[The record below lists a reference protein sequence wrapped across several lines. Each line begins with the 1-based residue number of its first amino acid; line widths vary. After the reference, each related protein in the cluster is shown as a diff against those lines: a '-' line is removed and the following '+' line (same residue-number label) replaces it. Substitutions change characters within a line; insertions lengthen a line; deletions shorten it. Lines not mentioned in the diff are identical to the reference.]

1 MTVDTDNKEFQDAL
15 NLIQYT
21 RQSVFLTGKAGTG
34 KSTFLRHICANT
46 KKKYVVLAPTGI
58 AAINAGGSTMHSF
71 FKLPFYP
78 ILPDDPNLSLQ
89 RGRIHEFFKY
99 AKPHRKLLEQIE
111 LVIIDEIS
119 MVRADIIDAVDRI
132 LRVYSRNL
140 REPFGG
146 KQILLVGDVFQLEP
160 VVKNDEREILNRFY
174 PTPYFFSAR
183 VFSEIDL
190 VSIELQKVYRQT
202 DPVFVS
208 VLDHI
213 RNNTAGAADLQ
224 LLNTRYG
231 TQIEQNEEDMY
242 ITLATRRDNVDY
254 INDKK
259 LAELPGEPV
268 TFEGEIEGDFPESS
282 LPTSKDLI
290 LKPGAQIIFIKND
303 YDRRWV
309 NGTIGTIS
317 GIDDEDGTIYVITDD
332 GKECDVKPD
341 SWRNIRYRYNEE
353 KKEIEEEVLGT
364 FTQYPIRLA
373 WAITVHKSQGLTF
386 SRVVIDFTGGV
397 FAGGQAYVAL
407 SRCTSLEGIQLK
419 KPINRADIFVRQE
432 IVNFAQRFNNRQAID
447 KALKQAQADVQYVAA
462 VRAFDRGDME
472 ECLEQFFRAIHS
484 RYDIEKPVPRR
495 FIRRKLEVIN
505 TLREQNRQL
514 KEQMRSQQE
523 YLKKYAREYLLMGN
537 ECITQAHDARAALA
551 NYDKAL
557 ELYPDYTDAWIRKG
571 ITLFNNKE
579 WFDAEN
585 CFNTAIR
592 ISPANFK
599 AFYNWGKLRLKTEE
613 TEGAIA
619 DLDKATSLKPEHAK
633 AHELFGDALLKAGKE
648 VEAAIQWRIAEE
660 LKKAL
665 SERGG
670 TASDGNKDDKK

>member
-259 LAELPGEPV
+259 LAELPGEPA

-557 ELYPDYTDAWIRKG
+557 ELYPDDTDAWIRKG

-599 AFYNWGKLRLKTEE
+599 AFYNRGKLRLKTEE

-670 TASDGNKDDKK
+670 TTSDGNKDDKK

>member
-447 KALKQAQADVQYVAA
+447 KALKQAKADVQYVAA
-462 VRAFDRGDME
+462 IRAFDRGDME

-579 WFDAEN
+579 WFDAEH
-585 CFNTAIR
+585 CFNPAIR

-599 AFYNWGKLRLKTEE
+599 AFYNRGKLRLKTEE

-665 SERGG
+665 SEQGS
-670 TASDGNKDDKK
+670 TTSDGNKDDKK

>member
-259 LAELPGEPV
+259 LTELPGEPV

-571 ITLFNNKE
+571 ITLFNSKE

-599 AFYNWGKLRLKTEE
+599 AFYNRGKLRLKTEE